1 MTDIHV
7 EPVGSE
13 LNDVKQK
20 NSAKS
25 PPNMQESLLI
35 SLQSALRLFD
45 VRLSLNALRAD
56 MPAFS
61 SHEDI
66 AEQSQWA
73 VSAMQ
78 IRGISAAWQQID
90 LVDIKSFV
98 LPAVM
103 RLETGYCVL
112 TKCGEKKC
120 SIIDPA
126 LGGQPV
132 EVDFSHLAQHYKGEL
147 LLLRPKSY
155 LDHRADDIV
164 HVGEGHWF
172 WHTLW
177 SFKRYI
183 YEAAALSVVINLL
196 VLAMSIFTMTV
207 YNRVLPNQTYVTLW
221 TMAIGVSLALFFE
234 LTARLGRAWITDRAG
249 KKIDLVLGAQLFRH
263 VLKGKMSNR
272 AQSSGAF
279 GNVMQ
284 SFDSVREL
292 TTSAALTTV
301 ADLPFVVLF
310 LVVIHLVAGPLV
322 WCVILILLII
332 VTLVLLM
339 QIPLKRHAEESMK
352 IGSNRYG
359 LVIESLDNLETI
371 KVLRAENL
379 VASKHDIASVK
390 LSAISMKSRFLAT
403 MGTSIIQTVQQF
415 GTVILLVWGAY
426 LVGDGE
432 ISMGG
437 IIATMT
443 LMGRAIMPIATLAA
457 LGLRIQQAKTSL
469 AILNKVMQTSTER
482 EKEKVYVQLPQ
493 GSHTEIEC
501 EGLTFRYKDDLPAVI
516 DNMDV
521 SFRQGERVA
530 ILGKMGSGKSSL
542 LRLLVGLYTPSS
554 GSISV
559 SGVDIREIEPA
570 ELRTRITLVNQEP
583 RFMFG
588 TLRDNLVMGAPYAS
602 DEDLLTVAKM
612 TGVSEIVS
620 SHPMGFGMPVSERG
634 ENFSGGQKQ
643 SIALARAMLSQPDV
657 LLLDEPTSG
666 MDMGS
671 ERQILERLV
680 PAMEDR
686 TVIIVTHRPAV
697 LKYVDRVIVM
707 DDGIK
712 VADGPR
718 DEIVTLLNSG
728 QIPAGSVLRSAAK
741 PSGIEITTAQAK
753 KSDEVMA

>member
-1 MTDIHV
+1 MTDITTG
-7 EPVGSE
+7 PAGSE
-13 LNDVKQK
+13 MNADSKQ
-20 NSAKS
+20 NAGAS
-25 PPNMQESLLI
+25 NTQESLLLA
-35 SLQSALRLFD
+35 LQSALRLFD
-45 VRLSLNALRAD
+45 VRLTLNNLRAD

-61 SHEDI
+61 SRDELADQNQWVLN
-66 AEQSQWA
+66 ALQS
-73 VSAMQ
+73 
-78 IRGISAAWQQID
+78 RGISAAWQKID
-90 LVDIKSFV
+90 LADVKNFV

-103 RLETGYCVL
+103 RLDTGYCVL
-112 TKCGEKKC
+112 TKFSEKSC
-120 SIIDPA
+120 AIIDPS
-126 LGGQPV
+126 LGSQPV
-132 EVDFSHLAQHYKGEL
+132 EVDFSRLAQHYCGEL

-164 HVGEGHWF
+164 SVGEGHWF

-177 SFKRYI
+177 GFKRYI

-207 YNRVLPNQTYVTLW
+207 YNRVLPNQTYITLW
-221 TMAIGVSLALFFE
+221 TMAIGVTLALLFE
-234 LTARLGRAWITDRAG
+234 LAARLGRAWITDRAG

-263 VLKGKMSNR
+263 VLNGKMSNR
-272 AQSSGAF
+272 TQSSGAF

-301 ADLPFVVLF
+301 ADLPFVLLF

-332 VTLVLLM
+332 VAMVLLM
-339 QIPLKRHAEESMK
+339 QIPLKRHAEDSMK

-379 VASKHDIASVK
+379 VASKHDVASVK
-390 LSAISMKSRFLAT
+390 LSSVNMKSRFLAT
-403 MGTSIIQTVQQF
+403 MGSSIIQTTQQF

-426 LVGDGE
+426 LVGDGD

-469 AILNKVMQTSTER
+469 AILNKVMQAPTER
-482 EKEKVYVQLPQ
+482 EKDKVYVQLPQ
-493 GSHTEIEC
+493 GSQTEIDC
-501 EGLTFRYKDDLPAVI
+501 KGISFHYKDDLPAVVEQL
-516 DNMDV
+516 DV
-521 SFRQGERVA
+521 RFRQGERVA

-542 LRLLVGLYTPSS
+542 LRLLVGLYPLST
-554 GSISV
+554 GTITV
-559 SGVDIREIEPA
+559 AGVDLRQIEPV
-570 ELRTRITLVNQEP
+570 ELRTRIALVNQDP
-583 RFMFG
+583 RFMYG

-602 DEDLLTVAKM
+602 DEELMAAVKM
-612 TGVSEIVS
+612 TGVSDIIAA
-620 SHPMGFGMPVSERG
+620 HPMGFGMPVSERG

-643 SIALARAMLSQPDV
+643 AIALARAILSNPDV

-671 ERQILERLV
+671 ERMILQALI
-680 PAMEDR
+680 PAMEGR

-707 DDGIK
+707 DNGIK

-718 DEIVTLLNSG
+718 DEIIDLLNSG
-728 QIPAGSVLRSAAK
+728 KIPAASVLRSAAK
-741 PSGIEITTAQAK
+741 PAGVEISTDNARQ
-753 KSDEVMA
+753 SDEVTA

>member
-1 MTDIHV
+1 MTDIQF
-7 EPVGSE
+7 EPAGSE
-13 LNDVKQK
+13 LNAENRVL
-20 NSAKS
+20 SRS
-25 PPNMQESLLI
+25 PSDTQETLLVA
-35 SLQSALRLFD
+35 LQSALRLFD
-45 VRLSLNALRAD
+45 VRLTLNALRVG
-56 MPAFS
+56 MPAFPPDA
-61 SHEDI
+61 DI
-66 AEQSQWA
+66 SAQNDWALRTLQS
-73 VSAMQ
+73 
-78 IRGISAAWQQID
+78 RGMSAAWQKID
-90 LVDIKSFV
+90 LTDVKSFV
-98 LPAVM
+98 LPAIM

-112 TKCGEKKC
+112 TQCSEKKC
-120 SIIDPA
+120 AIIDPA
-126 LGGQPV
+126 LGSQPV
-132 EVDFSHLAQHYKGEL
+132 EVDFARLAQHYSGEL

-164 HVGEGHWF
+164 HVGKGHWF
-172 WHTLW
+172 WNTLW
-177 SFKRYI
+177 GFKRYI
-183 YEAAALSVVINLL
+183 FEAAALSVVINLL
-196 VLAMSIFTMTV
+196 VLAMSVFTMTV

-221 TMAIGVSLALFFE
+221 TMAIGVSLALLFE
-234 LTARLGRAWITDRAG
+234 LAARLGRAWITDRAG

-263 VLKGKMSNR
+263 VLNGKMSGR

-301 ADLPFVVLF
+301 ADLPFVLLF

-322 WCVILILLII
+322 WCVILILVVI
-332 VTLVLLM
+332 VAMVLLM

-379 VASKHDIASVK
+379 VASKHDVASVK
-390 LSAISMKSRFLAT
+390 LSTVNMKSRFLAT
-403 MGTSIIQTVQQF
+403 MGSSVIQTTQQF

-426 LVGDGE
+426 LVGDGD

-469 AILNKVMQTSTER
+469 AILNKVMQAPAER
-482 EKEKVYVQLPQ
+482 DNEKVYVQLPQ
-493 GSHTEIEC
+493 GSQTGIVC
-501 EGLTFRYKDDLPAVI
+501 QGVSLRYKDDLPAIVEQL
-516 DNMDV
+516 DV
-521 SFRQGERVA
+521 RFCQGERVA

-542 LRLLVGLYTPSS
+542 LRMLVGLYPPTT
-554 GSISV
+554 GTITIA
-559 SGVDIREIEPA
+559 GVDIGQVEPV
-570 ELRTRITLVNQEP
+570 ELRTRIALVNQEP
-583 RFMFG
+583 RFMYG
-588 TLRDNLVMGAPYAS
+588 SLRDNLVMGAPYAS
-602 DEDLLTVAKM
+602 DEELMAAAKM
-612 TGVSEIVS
+612 TGVSDIVAA
-620 SHPMGFGMPVSERG
+620 HPMGFGMPVSERG

-643 SIALARAMLSQPDV
+643 AIALARAILSNPDV

-671 ERQILERLV
+671 ERTILQALI
-680 PAMEDR
+680 PAMEGR

-707 DDGIK
+707 DEGIK

-718 DEIVTLLNSG
+718 EEIIGLLNSG
-728 QIPAGSVLRSAAK
+728 KIPAASVLRNAAK
-741 PSGIEITTAQAK
+741 HAGVEISTERQPQSG
-753 KSDEVMA
+753 EVTV

>member
-1 MTDIHV
+1 MTDIHLD
-7 EPVGSE
+7 E
-13 LNDVKQK
+13 LNAEDRTPLR
-20 NSAKS
+20 
-25 PPNMQESLLI
+25 PPPATQETLLAA
-35 SLQSALRLFD
+35 LQNALRLFD
-45 VRLSLNALRAD
+45 VRLTLNELRAD
-56 MPAFS
+56 MPAFPDN
-61 SHEDI
+61 EDS
-66 AEQSQWA
+66 AAQNQWA
-73 VSAMQ
+73 LRALQS
-78 IRGISAAWQQID
+78 RGISAAWQQID
-90 LVDIKSFV
+90 LVDVKSFV
-98 LPAVM
+98 LPAIM

-112 TKCGEKKC
+112 TQCSEKRC
-120 SIIDPA
+120 AIIDPA
-126 LGGQPV
+126 LGSQPV
-132 EVDFSHLAQHYKGEL
+132 EVEFARLAQHYRGEL

-164 HVGEGHWF
+164 RVGEGHWF

-196 VLAMSIFTMTV
+196 VLAMSVFTMTV

-221 TMAIGVSLALFFE
+221 TMAIGVSLALLFE
-234 LTARLGRAWITDRAG
+234 LAARLGRAWITDRAG

-263 VLKGKMSNR
+263 VLKGKMTNR

-301 ADLPFVVLF
+301 ADLPFVLLF

-332 VTLVLLM
+332 VALVLLM

-379 VASKHDIASVK
+379 VASKHDVASVK
-390 LSAISMKSRFLAT
+390 LASVNMKSRFLAT
-403 MGTSIIQTVQQF
+403 MDSSIIQTTQQF

-426 LVGDGE
+426 LVGDGD

-469 AILNKVMQTSTER
+469 AILNKVMQTPTER

-493 GSHTEIEC
+493 GSQTEIVC
-501 EGLTFRYKDDLPAVI
+501 EGLTLRYKKDLPAVV
-516 DNMDV
+516 DQLDV
-521 SFRQGERVA
+521 RFRQGERVA

-542 LRLLVGLYTPSS
+542 LRLLVGLYPPTT
-554 GSISV
+554 GTITIA
-559 SGVDIREIEPA
+559 GVDIGQVEPV
-570 ELRTRITLVNQEP
+570 ELRTRIALVNQDP

-588 TLRDNLVMGAPYAS
+588 SLRDNLVMGAPYAS
-602 DEDLLTVAKM
+602 DEELMAAAKM
-612 TGVSEIVS
+612 TGVSDIVAA
-620 SHPMGFGMPVSERG
+620 HPMGFGMPVSERG

-643 SIALARAMLSQPDV
+643 AIALARAILSRPDV

-671 ERQILERLV
+671 ERTILQALI
-680 PAMEDR
+680 PAMEGR

-707 DDGIK
+707 DEGVK

-718 DEIVTLLNSG
+718 EEIISLLNSG
-728 QIPAGSVLRSAAK
+728 KIPAASVLRAAAK
-741 PSGIEITTAQAK
+741 PAGVEIDVQNPRH
-753 KSDEVMA
+753 SDEVKA

>member
-1 MTDIHV
+1 VTDITTG
-7 EPVGSE
+7 PAGSE
-13 LNDVKQK
+13 MNADSEQ
-20 NSAKS
+20 NTGA
-25 PPNMQESLLI
+25 NTQESLLLA
-35 SLQSALRLFD
+35 LQSALRLFD
-45 VRLSLNALRAD
+45 VRLTLNNLRAD

-61 SHEDI
+61 SRDELADQNQWVLN
-66 AEQSQWA
+66 ALQS
-73 VSAMQ
+73 
-78 IRGISAAWQQID
+78 RGISAAWQKID
-90 LVDIKSFV
+90 LADVKNFV

-103 RLETGYCVL
+103 RLDTGYCVL
-112 TKCGEKKC
+112 TKFSEKSC
-120 SIIDPA
+120 AIIDPS
-126 LGGQPV
+126 LGSQPV
-132 EVDFSHLAQHYKGEL
+132 EVDFSRLAQHYCGEL

-164 HVGEGHWF
+164 SVGEGHWF

-177 SFKRYI
+177 GFKRYI

-207 YNRVLPNQTYVTLW
+207 YNRVLPNQTYITLW
-221 TMAIGVSLALFFE
+221 TMAIGVTLALLFE
-234 LTARLGRAWITDRAG
+234 LAARLGRAWITDRAG

-263 VLKGKMSNR
+263 VLNGKMSNR
-272 AQSSGAF
+272 TQSSGAF

-301 ADLPFVVLF
+301 ADLPFVLLF

-332 VTLVLLM
+332 VAMVLLM
-339 QIPLKRHAEESMK
+339 QIPLKRHAEASMK

-379 VASKHDIASVK
+379 VASKHDVASVK
-390 LSAISMKSRFLAT
+390 LSYVNMKSRFLAT
-403 MGTSIIQTVQQF
+403 MGSSIIQTTQQF

-426 LVGDGE
+426 LVGDGD

-437 IIATMT
+437 IIAAMT

-469 AILNKVMQTSTER
+469 AILNKVMQAPTER
-482 EKEKVYVQLPQ
+482 EKDKVYVQLPQ
-493 GSHTEIEC
+493 GSQTEIDC
-501 EGLTFRYKDDLPAVI
+501 KGISFHYKDDLPAVVEQL
-516 DNMDV
+516 DV
-521 SFRQGERVA
+521 RFRQGERVA

-542 LRLLVGLYTPSS
+542 LRLLVGLYPLST
-554 GSISV
+554 GTITV
-559 SGVDIREIEPA
+559 AGVDLRQIEPV
-570 ELRTRITLVNQEP
+570 ELRTRIALVNQDP
-583 RFMFG
+583 RFMYG

-602 DEDLLTVAKM
+602 DEELMAAVKM
-612 TGVSEIVS
+612 TGVSDIIAA
-620 SHPMGFGMPVSERG
+620 HPMGFGMPVSERG

-643 SIALARAMLSQPDV
+643 AIALARAILSNPDV

-671 ERQILERLV
+671 ERMILQALI
-680 PAMEDR
+680 PAMEGR

-707 DDGIK
+707 DNGIK

-718 DEIVTLLNSG
+718 DEIIDLLNSG
-728 QIPAGSVLRSAAK
+728 KIPAASVLRSAAK
-741 PSGIEITTAQAK
+741 PAGVEISTDNARQ
-753 KSDEVMA
+753 SDEVTA

>member
-1 MTDIHV
+1 MTEMHIN
-7 EPVGSE
+7 PSAAE
-13 LNDVKQK
+13 LNRPLQE
-20 NSAKS
+20 SAQR
-25 PPNMQESLLI
+25 PTEMQESLLLA
-35 SLQSALRLFD
+35 LQNTLRLFE
-45 VRLSLNALRAD
+45 VRLTLNALRAD
-56 MPAFS
+56 MPAFPPCD
-61 SHEDI
+61 DI
-66 AEQSQWA
+66 AGQKKW
-73 VSAMQ
+73 VLRAMQ
-78 IRGISAAWQQID
+78 SRGISAAWQTMDLID
-90 LVDIKSFV
+90 IRSFI
-98 LPAVM
+98 LPAII
-103 RLETGYCVL
+103 RLETGYYVL
-112 TKCGEKKC
+112 TQC
-120 SIIDPA
+120 SETACAIINPM

-132 EVDFSHLAQHYKGEL
+132 SIEFSRLAQEYQGEL

-164 HVGEGHWF
+164 RIGEGHWF

-183 YEAAALSVVINLL
+183 YEAVSLSVVINLL
-196 VLAMSIFTMTV
+196 ALAMSIFTMTV

-221 TMAIGVSLALFFE
+221 TMAIGVTLALVFE
-234 LTARLGRAWITDRAG
+234 LAARLGRAWITDRAG

-292 TTSAALTTV
+292 TTSAALTTI
-301 ADLPFVVLF
+301 ADLPFVLLF
-310 LVVIHLVAGPLV
+310 LVVIHIVAGPLM
-322 WCVILILLII
+322 WCVVLILLII
-332 VTLVLLM
+332 VTVVLFM
-339 QIPLKRHAEESMK
+339 QIPLKRHAQESMK

-359 LVIESLDNLETI
+359 LIIESLDNLETI

-379 VASKHDIASVK
+379 VASKHDVASVK

-403 MGTSIIQTVQQF
+403 MGSSIIQTTQQF

-426 LVGDGE
+426 LVGDGD

-457 LGLRIQQAKTSL
+457 MGLRIQQAKTSL
-469 AILNKVMQTSTER
+469 AILNKVMQAPTER

-493 GSHTEIEC
+493 GSHTDIMC
-501 EGLTFRYKDDLPAVI
+501 EAMTFRYREDLPAVI
-516 DNMDV
+516 ENVDV
-521 SFRQGERVA
+521 RIRQGERVA

-542 LRLLVGLYTPSS
+542 LRLLIGLYQPTS
-554 GSISV
+554 GSITIAD
-559 SGVDIREIEPA
+559 VDIGQIEPT
-570 ELRTRITLVNQEP
+570 ELRTRIALVNQEP

-602 DEDLLTVAKM
+602 DEELLAVAKM
-612 TGVSEIVS
+612 TGVSDIVAR
-620 SHPMGFGMPVSERG
+620 HPMGFGMPVSERG

-643 SIALARAMLSQPDV
+643 AIALARAVLSHPDV

-671 ERQILERLV
+671 ERQILEMLV
-680 PAMEDR
+680 PAMQDR

-707 DDGIK
+707 DEGLK

-718 DEIVTLLNSG
+718 DEVIDLLNSG
-728 QIPAGSVLRSAAK
+728 KIPAASVLRAAAK
-741 PSGIEITTAQAK
+741 PTGVEIKAAVPCL
-753 KSDEVMA
+753 SDEVKA

>member
-1 MTDIHV
+1 MTDIHI
-7 EPVGSE
+7 EPAGPE
-13 LNDVKQK
+13 LNAE
-20 NSAKS
+20 SRTIYKS
-25 PPNMQESLLI
+25 PPEIQETLLLA
-35 SLQSALRLFD
+35 LQSALRLFD
-45 VRLSLNALRAD
+45 VRLTLNALRAD
-56 MPAFS
+56 MPAFPPQ
-61 SHEDI
+61 EDVD
-66 AEQSQWA
+66 AQNQWA
-73 VSAMQ
+73 LRALQS
-78 IRGISAAWQQID
+78 RGISAAWQQID
-90 LVDIKSFV
+90 LADVKSFV

-112 TKCGEKKC
+112 TQCSEKKC
-120 SIIDPA
+120 AIIDPA

-132 EVDFSHLAQHYKGEL
+132 EVDFARLAQHYSGEL

-221 TMAIGVSLALFFE
+221 TMAVGVTLALLFE
-234 LTARLGRAWITDRAG
+234 LAARLGRAWITDRAG

-301 ADLPFVVLF
+301 ADLPFVLLF

-322 WCVILILLII
+322 WCVILILLLI
-332 VTLVLLM
+332 VSMVLLM

-379 VASKHDIASVK
+379 VASKHDVASVK
-390 LSAISMKSRFLAT
+390 LSSVNMKSRFLAT
-403 MGTSIIQTVQQF
+403 MGSSIIQTTQQF

-426 LVGDGE
+426 LVGDGD

-469 AILNKVMQTSTER
+469 AILNKVMQSPTER

-493 GSHTEIEC
+493 GCQTEIVC
-501 EGLTFRYKDDLPAVI
+501 EGLTLRYKDDLPAVVGQL
-516 DNMDV
+516 DV
-521 SFRQGERVA
+521 RFRQGERVA

-542 LRLLVGLYTPSS
+542 LRLLVGLYPPTA
-554 GSISV
+554 GTITIA
-559 SGVDIREIEPA
+559 GVDIGQVEPV
-570 ELRTRITLVNQEP
+570 ELRTRIALVNQEP

-602 DEDLLTVAKM
+602 DEELMAVAKM
-612 TGVSEIVS
+612 TGVSDIVA

-643 SIALARAMLSQPDV
+643 AIALARAVLSHPDV

-671 ERQILERLV
+671 ERMILQALI
-680 PAMEDR
+680 PAMEGR

-707 DDGIK
+707 DEGIK

-718 DEIVTLLNSG
+718 DEIINLLNSG
-728 QIPAGSVLRSAAK
+728 KIPAASVLRAAAK
-741 PSGIEITTAQAK
+741 PTGVEIRTETPSPSEEVTA
-753 KSDEVMA
+753 

>member
-1 MTDIHV
+1 MTDITTG
-7 EPVGSE
+7 PAGSE
-13 LNDVKQK
+13 MNADSKQ
-20 NSAKS
+20 NTGAY
-25 PPNMQESLLI
+25 NTQESLLLA
-35 SLQSALRLFD
+35 LQSALRLFD
-45 VRLSLNALRAD
+45 VRLTLNNLRAD

-61 SHEDI
+61 SRDELADQNQWVLN
-66 AEQSQWA
+66 ALQS
-73 VSAMQ
+73 
-78 IRGISAAWQQID
+78 RGISAAWQKID
-90 LVDIKSFV
+90 LADVKNFV

-103 RLETGYCVL
+103 RLDTGYCVL
-112 TKCGEKKC
+112 TKFSEKSC
-120 SIIDPA
+120 AIIDPS
-126 LGGQPV
+126 LGSQPV
-132 EVDFSHLAQHYKGEL
+132 EVDFSRLAQHYCGEL

-164 HVGEGHWF
+164 SVGEGHWF

-177 SFKRYI
+177 GFKRYI

-207 YNRVLPNQTYVTLW
+207 YNRVLPNQTYITLW
-221 TMAIGVSLALFFE
+221 TMAIGVTLALLFE
-234 LTARLGRAWITDRAG
+234 LAARLGRAWITDRAG

-263 VLKGKMSNR
+263 VLNGKMSNR
-272 AQSSGAF
+272 TQSSGAF

-301 ADLPFVVLF
+301 ADLPFVLLF

-332 VTLVLLM
+332 VAMVLLM
-339 QIPLKRHAEESMK
+339 QIPLKRHAEDSMK

-379 VASKHDIASVK
+379 VASKHDVASVK
-390 LSAISMKSRFLAT
+390 LSSVNMKSRFLAT
-403 MGTSIIQTVQQF
+403 MGSSIIQTTQQF

-426 LVGDGE
+426 LVGDGD

-469 AILNKVMQTSTER
+469 AILNKVMQAPTER
-482 EKEKVYVQLPQ
+482 EKDKVYVQLPQ
-493 GSHTEIEC
+493 GSQTEIDC
-501 EGLTFRYKDDLPAVI
+501 KGISFHYKDDLPAVVEQL
-516 DNMDV
+516 DV
-521 SFRQGERVA
+521 RFRQGERVA

-542 LRLLVGLYTPSS
+542 LRLLVGLYPLST
-554 GSISV
+554 GTITV
-559 SGVDIREIEPA
+559 AGVDLRQIEPV
-570 ELRTRITLVNQEP
+570 ELRTRIALVNQDP
-583 RFMFG
+583 RFMYG

-602 DEDLLTVAKM
+602 DEELMAAVKM
-612 TGVSEIVS
+612 TGVSDIIAA
-620 SHPMGFGMPVSERG
+620 HPMGFGMPVSERG

-643 SIALARAMLSQPDV
+643 AIALARAILSNPDV

-671 ERQILERLV
+671 ERMILQALI
-680 PAMEDR
+680 PAMEGR

-707 DDGIK
+707 DNGIK

-718 DEIVTLLNSG
+718 DEIIDLLNSG
-728 QIPAGSVLRSAAK
+728 KIPAASVLRSAAK
-741 PSGIEITTAQAK
+741 PAGVEISTDNARQ
-753 KSDEVMA
+753 SDEVTA

>member
-1 MTDIHV
+1 MTDIQF
-7 EPVGSE
+7 EPAGSE
-13 LNDVKQK
+13 LNAENRVL
-20 NSAKS
+20 SRS
-25 PPNMQESLLI
+25 PSDTQETLLVA
-35 SLQSALRLFD
+35 LQSALRLFD
-45 VRLSLNALRAD
+45 VRLTLNALRVG
-56 MPAFS
+56 MPAFPPDA
-61 SHEDI
+61 DI
-66 AEQSQWA
+66 SAQNDWALRTLQS
-73 VSAMQ
+73 
-78 IRGISAAWQQID
+78 RGMSAAWQKID
-90 LVDIKSFV
+90 LTDVKSFV
-98 LPAVM
+98 LPAIM

-112 TKCGEKKC
+112 TQCSEKKC
-120 SIIDPA
+120 AIIDPA
-126 LGGQPV
+126 LGSQPV
-132 EVDFSHLAQHYKGEL
+132 EVDFARLAQHYSGEL

-164 HVGEGHWF
+164 HVGKGHWF
-172 WHTLW
+172 WNTLW
-177 SFKRYI
+177 GFKRYI
-183 YEAAALSVVINLL
+183 FEAAALSVVINLL
-196 VLAMSIFTMTV
+196 VLAMSVFTMTV

-221 TMAIGVSLALFFE
+221 TMAIGVSLALLFE
-234 LTARLGRAWITDRAG
+234 LAARLGRAWITDRAG

-263 VLKGKMSNR
+263 VLNGKMSGR

-301 ADLPFVVLF
+301 ADLPFVLLF

-322 WCVILILLII
+322 WCVILILVVI
-332 VTLVLLM
+332 VAMVLLM

-379 VASKHDIASVK
+379 VASKHDVASVK
-390 LSAISMKSRFLAT
+390 LSAVNMKSRFLAT
-403 MGTSIIQTVQQF
+403 MGSSVIQTTQQF

-426 LVGDGE
+426 LVGDGD

-469 AILNKVMQTSTER
+469 AILNKVMQAPAER
-482 EKEKVYVQLPQ
+482 DNEKVYVQLPQ
-493 GSHTEIEC
+493 CSQTGIVCQGVS
-501 EGLTFRYKDDLPAVI
+501 LRYKDDLPAIVEQL
-516 DNMDV
+516 DV
-521 SFRQGERVA
+521 RFCQGERVA

-542 LRLLVGLYTPSS
+542 LRMLVGLYPPTT
-554 GSISV
+554 GTITIA
-559 SGVDIREIEPA
+559 GVDIGQVEPV
-570 ELRTRITLVNQEP
+570 ELRTRIALVNQEP
-583 RFMFG
+583 RFMYG
-588 TLRDNLVMGAPYAS
+588 SLRDNLVMGAPYAS
-602 DEDLLTVAKM
+602 DEELMAAAKM
-612 TGVSEIVS
+612 TGVSDIVAA
-620 SHPMGFGMPVSERG
+620 HPMGFGMPVSERG

-643 SIALARAMLSQPDV
+643 AIALARAILSNPDV

-671 ERQILERLV
+671 ERTILQALI
-680 PAMEDR
+680 PAMEGR

-707 DDGIK
+707 DEGIK

-718 DEIVTLLNSG
+718 EEIIGLLNSG
-728 QIPAGSVLRSAAK
+728 KIPAASVLRNAAK
-741 PSGIEITTAQAK
+741 HAGVEISTERQPQSG
-753 KSDEVMA
+753 EVTV

>member
-1 MTDIHV
+1 MTDIHLD
-7 EPVGSE
+7 E
-13 LNDVKQK
+13 LNAEDRTLLR
-20 NSAKS
+20 
-25 PPNMQESLLI
+25 PPPATQETLLAA
-35 SLQSALRLFD
+35 LQNALRLFD
-45 VRLSLNALRAD
+45 VRLTLNELRAD
-56 MPAFS
+56 MPAFPDN
-61 SHEDI
+61 EDS
-66 AEQSQWA
+66 AAQNQWA
-73 VSAMQ
+73 LRALQS
-78 IRGISAAWQQID
+78 RGISAAWQQID
-90 LVDIKSFV
+90 LVDVKSFV
-98 LPAVM
+98 LPAIM

-112 TKCGEKKC
+112 TQCSEKRC
-120 SIIDPA
+120 AIIDPA
-126 LGGQPV
+126 LGSQPV
-132 EVDFSHLAQHYKGEL
+132 EVEFARLAQHYRGEL

-164 HVGEGHWF
+164 RVGEGHWF

-196 VLAMSIFTMTV
+196 VLAMSVFTMTV

-221 TMAIGVSLALFFE
+221 TMAIGVSLALLFE
-234 LTARLGRAWITDRAG
+234 LAARLGRAWITDRAG

-263 VLKGKMSNR
+263 VLKGKMTNR

-301 ADLPFVVLF
+301 ADLPFVLLF

-332 VTLVLLM
+332 VALVLLM

-379 VASKHDIASVK
+379 VASKHDVASVK
-390 LSAISMKSRFLAT
+390 LASVNMKSRFLAT
-403 MGTSIIQTVQQF
+403 MGSSIIQTTQQF

-426 LVGDGE
+426 LVGDGD

-469 AILNKVMQTSTER
+469 AILNKVMQTPTER

-493 GSHTEIEC
+493 GSQTEIVC
-501 EGLTFRYKDDLPAVI
+501 EGLTLRYKKDLPAVV
-516 DNMDV
+516 DQLDV
-521 SFRQGERVA
+521 RFRQGERVA

-542 LRLLVGLYTPSS
+542 LRLLVGLYPPTA
-554 GSISV
+554 GTITIA
-559 SGVDIREIEPA
+559 GVDIGQVEPV
-570 ELRTRITLVNQEP
+570 ELRTRIALVNQDP

-588 TLRDNLVMGAPYAS
+588 SLRDNLVMGAPYAS
-602 DEDLLTVAKM
+602 DEELMAAAKM
-612 TGVSEIVS
+612 TGVSDIVAA
-620 SHPMGFGMPVSERG
+620 HPMGFGMPVSERG

-643 SIALARAMLSQPDV
+643 AIALARAILSRPDV

-671 ERQILERLV
+671 ERTILQALI
-680 PAMEDR
+680 PAMEGR

-707 DDGIK
+707 DEGVK

-718 DEIVTLLNSG
+718 EEIISLLNSG
-728 QIPAGSVLRSAAK
+728 KIPAASVLRAAAK
-741 PSGIEITTAQAK
+741 PAGVEIDVQNPRH
-753 KSDEVMA
+753 SDEVKA

>member
-1 MTDIHV
+1 VTDITTG
-7 EPVGSE
+7 PAGSE
-13 LNDVKQK
+13 MNADSKQ
-20 NSAKS
+20 NTGAS
-25 PPNMQESLLI
+25 NTQESLLLA
-35 SLQSALRLFD
+35 LQSALRLFD
-45 VRLSLNALRAD
+45 VRLTLNNLRAD

-61 SHEDI
+61 SRDELADQNQWVLN
-66 AEQSQWA
+66 ALQS
-73 VSAMQ
+73 
-78 IRGISAAWQQID
+78 RGISAAWQKID
-90 LVDIKSFV
+90 LADVKNFV

-103 RLETGYCVL
+103 RLDTGYCVL
-112 TKCGEKKC
+112 TKFSEKSC
-120 SIIDPA
+120 AIIDPS
-126 LGGQPV
+126 LGSQPV
-132 EVDFSHLAQHYKGEL
+132 EVDFSRLAQHYCGEL

-164 HVGEGHWF
+164 SVGEGHWF

-177 SFKRYI
+177 GFKRYI

-207 YNRVLPNQTYVTLW
+207 YNRVLPNQTYITLW
-221 TMAIGVSLALFFE
+221 TMAIGVTLALLFE
-234 LTARLGRAWITDRAG
+234 LAARLGRAWITDRAG

-263 VLKGKMSNR
+263 VLNGKMSNR
-272 AQSSGAF
+272 TQSSGAF

-301 ADLPFVVLF
+301 ADLPFVLLF

-332 VTLVLLM
+332 VAMVLLM
-339 QIPLKRHAEESMK
+339 QIPLKRHAEDSMK

-379 VASKHDIASVK
+379 VASKHDVASVK
-390 LSAISMKSRFLAT
+390 LSSVNMKSRFLAT
-403 MGTSIIQTVQQF
+403 MGSSIIQTTQQF

-426 LVGDGE
+426 LVGDGD

-469 AILNKVMQTSTER
+469 AILNKVMQAPTER
-482 EKEKVYVQLPQ
+482 EKDKVYVQLPQ
-493 GSHTEIEC
+493 GSQTEIDC
-501 EGLTFRYKDDLPAVI
+501 KGISFHYKDDLPAVVEQL
-516 DNMDV
+516 DV
-521 SFRQGERVA
+521 RFRQGERVA

-542 LRLLVGLYTPSS
+542 LRLLVGLYPLST
-554 GSISV
+554 GTITV
-559 SGVDIREIEPA
+559 AGVDLRQIEPV
-570 ELRTRITLVNQEP
+570 ELRTRIALVNQDP
-583 RFMFG
+583 RFMYG

-602 DEDLLTVAKM
+602 DEELMAAVKM
-612 TGVSEIVS
+612 TGVSDIIAA
-620 SHPMGFGMPVSERG
+620 HPMGFGMPVSERG

-643 SIALARAMLSQPDV
+643 AIALARAILSNPDV

-671 ERQILERLV
+671 ERMILQALI
-680 PAMEDR
+680 PAMEGR

-707 DDGIK
+707 DNGIK

-718 DEIVTLLNSG
+718 DEIIDLLNSG
-728 QIPAGSVLRSAAK
+728 KIPAASVLRSAAK
-741 PSGIEITTAQAK
+741 PAGVEISTDNARQ
-753 KSDEVMA
+753 SDEVTA

>member
-1 MTDIHV
+1 MTDIQF
-7 EPVGSE
+7 EPAGSE
-13 LNDVKQK
+13 LNAENRVL
-20 NSAKS
+20 SRS
-25 PPNMQESLLI
+25 PSDTQETLLVA
-35 SLQSALRLFD
+35 LQSALRLFD
-45 VRLSLNALRAD
+45 VRLTLNALRVG
-56 MPAFS
+56 MPAFPPDA
-61 SHEDI
+61 DI
-66 AEQSQWA
+66 SAQNDWA
-73 VSAMQ
+73 LRTLLS
-78 IRGISAAWQQID
+78 RGMSAAWQKID
-90 LVDIKSFV
+90 LTDVKSFV
-98 LPAVM
+98 LPAIM

-112 TKCGEKKC
+112 TQCSEKKC
-120 SIIDPA
+120 AIIDPA
-126 LGGQPV
+126 LGSQPV
-132 EVDFSHLAQHYKGEL
+132 EVDFARLAQHYSGEL

-164 HVGEGHWF
+164 HVGKGHWF
-172 WHTLW
+172 WNTLRG
-177 SFKRYI
+177 FKRYI
-183 YEAAALSVVINLL
+183 FEAAALSVVINLL
-196 VLAMSIFTMTV
+196 VLAMSVFTMTV

-221 TMAIGVSLALFFE
+221 TMAIGVSLALLFE
-234 LTARLGRAWITDRAG
+234 LAARLGRAWITDRAG

-263 VLKGKMSNR
+263 VLNGKMSGR

-301 ADLPFVVLF
+301 ADLPFVLLF

-322 WCVILILLII
+322 WCVILILVVI
-332 VTLVLLM
+332 VAMVLLM

-379 VASKHDIASVK
+379 VASKHDVASVK
-390 LSAISMKSRFLAT
+390 LSTVNMKSRFLAT
-403 MGTSIIQTVQQF
+403 MGSSVIQTTQQF

-426 LVGDGE
+426 LVGDGD

-469 AILNKVMQTSTER
+469 AILNKVMQAPAER
-482 EKEKVYVQLPQ
+482 DNEKVYVQLPQ
-493 GSHTEIEC
+493 GSQTGIVC
-501 EGLTFRYKDDLPAVI
+501 QGVSLRYKDDLPAIVEQL
-516 DNMDV
+516 DV
-521 SFRQGERVA
+521 RFCQGERVA

-542 LRLLVGLYTPSS
+542 LRMLVGLYPPTT
-554 GSISV
+554 GTITIA
-559 SGVDIREIEPA
+559 GVDIGQVEPV
-570 ELRTRITLVNQEP
+570 ELRTRIALVNQEP
-583 RFMFG
+583 RFMYG
-588 TLRDNLVMGAPYAS
+588 SLRDNLVMGAPYAS
-602 DEDLLTVAKM
+602 DEELMAAAKM
-612 TGVSEIVS
+612 TGVSDIVAA
-620 SHPMGFGMPVSERG
+620 HPMGFGMPVSERG

-643 SIALARAMLSQPDV
+643 AIALARAILSNPDV

-671 ERQILERLV
+671 ERTILQALI
-680 PAMEDR
+680 PAMEGR

-707 DDGIK
+707 DEGIK

-718 DEIVTLLNSG
+718 EEIIGLLNSG
-728 QIPAGSVLRSAAK
+728 KIPAASVLRNAAK
-741 PSGIEITTAQAK
+741 HAGVEISTERQPQSG
-753 KSDEVMA
+753 EVTV

>member
-1 MTDIHV
+1 VTDIHLD
-7 EPVGSE
+7 E
-13 LNDVKQK
+13 LNAEDRTLLR
-20 NSAKS
+20 
-25 PPNMQESLLI
+25 PPPATQETLLAA
-35 SLQSALRLFD
+35 LQNALRLFD
-45 VRLSLNALRAD
+45 VRLTLNELRAD
-56 MPAFS
+56 MPAFPDN
-61 SHEDI
+61 EDS
-66 AEQSQWA
+66 AAQNQWA
-73 VSAMQ
+73 LRALQS
-78 IRGISAAWQQID
+78 RGISAAWQQID
-90 LVDIKSFV
+90 LVDVKSFV
-98 LPAVM
+98 LPAIM

-112 TKCGEKKC
+112 TQCSEKRC
-120 SIIDPA
+120 AIIDPA
-126 LGGQPV
+126 LGSQPV
-132 EVDFSHLAQHYKGEL
+132 EVEFARLAQHYRGEL

-164 HVGEGHWF
+164 RVGEGHWF

-196 VLAMSIFTMTV
+196 VLAMSVFTMTV

-221 TMAIGVSLALFFE
+221 TMAIGVSLALLFE
-234 LTARLGRAWITDRAG
+234 LAARLGRAWITDRAG

-263 VLKGKMSNR
+263 VLKGKMTNR
-272 AQSSGAF
+272 AQSGGAF

-301 ADLPFVVLF
+301 ADLPFVLLF

-332 VTLVLLM
+332 VALVLLM

-379 VASKHDIASVK
+379 VASKHDVASVK
-390 LSAISMKSRFLAT
+390 LASVNMKSRFLAT
-403 MGTSIIQTVQQF
+403 MGSSIIQTTQQF

-426 LVGDGE
+426 LVGDGD

-469 AILNKVMQTSTER
+469 AILNKVMQTPTER

-493 GSHTEIEC
+493 GSQTEIVC
-501 EGLTFRYKDDLPAVI
+501 EGLTLRYKKDLPAVV
-516 DNMDV
+516 DQLDV
-521 SFRQGERVA
+521 RFRQGERVA

-542 LRLLVGLYTPSS
+542 LRLLVGLYPPTT
-554 GSISV
+554 GTITIA
-559 SGVDIREIEPA
+559 GVDIGQVEPV
-570 ELRTRITLVNQEP
+570 ELRTRIALVNQDP

-588 TLRDNLVMGAPYAS
+588 SLRDNLVMGAPYAS
-602 DEDLLTVAKM
+602 DEELMAAAKM
-612 TGVSEIVS
+612 TGVSDIVAA
-620 SHPMGFGMPVSERG
+620 HPMGFGMPVSERG

-643 SIALARAMLSQPDV
+643 AIALARAILSRPDV

-671 ERQILERLV
+671 ERTILQALI
-680 PAMEDR
+680 PAMEGR

-707 DDGIK
+707 DEGVK

-718 DEIVTLLNSG
+718 EEIISLLNSG
-728 QIPAGSVLRSAAK
+728 KIPAASVLRAAAK
-741 PSGIEITTAQAK
+741 PAGVEIDVQNPRH
-753 KSDEVMA
+753 SDEVKA

>member
-1 MTDIHV
+1 MTDIHLD
-7 EPVGSE
+7 E
-13 LNDVKQK
+13 LNAEDRTLLR
-20 NSAKS
+20 
-25 PPNMQESLLI
+25 PPPATQETLLAA
-35 SLQSALRLFD
+35 LQNALRLFD
-45 VRLSLNALRAD
+45 VRLTLNELRAD
-56 MPAFS
+56 MPAFPDN
-61 SHEDI
+61 EDS
-66 AEQSQWA
+66 AAQNQWA
-73 VSAMQ
+73 LRALQS
-78 IRGISAAWQQID
+78 RGISAAWQQID
-90 LVDIKSFV
+90 LVDVKSFV
-98 LPAVM
+98 LPAIM

-112 TKCGEKKC
+112 TQCSEKRC
-120 SIIDPA
+120 AIIDPA
-126 LGGQPV
+126 LGSQPV
-132 EVDFSHLAQHYKGEL
+132 EVEFARLAQHYRGEL

-164 HVGEGHWF
+164 RVGEGHWF

-196 VLAMSIFTMTV
+196 VLAMSVFTMTV

-221 TMAIGVSLALFFE
+221 TMAIGVSLALLFE
-234 LTARLGRAWITDRAG
+234 LAARLGRAWITDRAG

-263 VLKGKMSNR
+263 VLKGKMTNR

-301 ADLPFVVLF
+301 ADLPFVLLF

-332 VTLVLLM
+332 VALVLLM

-379 VASKHDIASVK
+379 VASKHDVASVK
-390 LSAISMKSRFLAT
+390 LASVNMKSRFLAT
-403 MGTSIIQTVQQF
+403 MGSSIIQTTQQF

-426 LVGDGE
+426 LVGDGD

-469 AILNKVMQTSTER
+469 AILNKVMQTPTER

-493 GSHTEIEC
+493 GSQTEIVC
-501 EGLTFRYKDDLPAVI
+501 EGLTLRYKKDLPAVV
-516 DNMDV
+516 DQLDV
-521 SFRQGERVA
+521 RFRQGERVA

-542 LRLLVGLYTPSS
+542 LRLLVGLYPPTA
-554 GSISV
+554 GTITIA
-559 SGVDIREIEPA
+559 GVDIGQVEPV
-570 ELRTRITLVNQEP
+570 ELRTRIALVNQDP

-588 TLRDNLVMGAPYAS
+588 SLRDNLVMGAPYAS
-602 DEDLLTVAKM
+602 DEELMAAAKM
-612 TGVSEIVS
+612 TGVSDIVTA
-620 SHPMGFGMPVSERG
+620 HPMGFGMPVSERG

-643 SIALARAMLSQPDV
+643 AIALARAILSRPDV

-671 ERQILERLV
+671 ERTILQALI
-680 PAMEDR
+680 PAMEGR

-707 DDGIK
+707 DEGVK

-718 DEIVTLLNSG
+718 EEIISLLNSG
-728 QIPAGSVLRSAAK
+728 KIPAASVLRAAAK
-741 PSGIEITTAQAK
+741 PAGVEIDVQNPRH
-753 KSDEVMA
+753 SDEVKA

>member
-1 MTDIHV
+1 MTDINT
-7 EPVGSE
+7 EPAGSKM
-13 LNDVKQK
+13 NADSKQ
-20 NSAKS
+20 NAGAA
-25 PPNMQESLLI
+25 NAQESLLLA
-35 SLQSALRLFD
+35 LQSALRLFD
-45 VRLSLNALRAD
+45 VRLTLNNLRAEMPTFSSFDEPAEQNQWVLNAL
-56 MPAFS
+56 
-61 SHEDI
+61 
-66 AEQSQWA
+66 QS
-73 VSAMQ
+73 
-78 IRGISAAWQQID
+78 RGISAAWQEID
-90 LVDIKSFV
+90 LADVKNFV

-103 RLETGYCVL
+103 RLDTGYCVL
-112 TKCGEKKC
+112 TKFSEKSC
-120 SIIDPA
+120 AIIDPS
-126 LGGQPV
+126 LGTQPV
-132 EVDFSHLAQHYKGEL
+132 DVDFSRLAQHYCGEL

-164 HVGEGHWF
+164 SVGEGHWF

-177 SFKRYI
+177 GFKRYI

-207 YNRVLPNQTYVTLW
+207 YNRVLPNQTYITLW
-221 TMAIGVSLALFFE
+221 TMAIGVSLALLFE
-234 LTARLGRAWITDRAG
+234 LAARLGRAWITDRAG

-263 VLKGKMSNR
+263 VLNGKMSNR
-272 AQSSGAF
+272 TQSSGAF

-301 ADLPFVVLF
+301 ADLPFVLLF
-310 LVVIHLVAGPLV
+310 LLVIHLVAGPLV
-322 WCVILILLII
+322 WCVILILVII
-332 VTLVLLM
+332 VAMVLLM

-352 IGSNRYG
+352 VGSNRYG

-379 VASKHDIASVK
+379 VASKHDVASVK
-390 LSAISMKSRFLAT
+390 LSSVNMKSRFLAT
-403 MGTSIIQTVQQF
+403 MGSSIIQTTQQF

-426 LVGDGE
+426 LVGDGD

-469 AILNKVMQTSTER
+469 AILNKVMQAPTER

-493 GSHTEIEC
+493 GSQTEIDC
-501 EGLTFRYKDDLPAVI
+501 KGVSFHYKEDLPAVVEQL
-516 DNMDV
+516 DV
-521 SFRQGERVA
+521 HFRQGERVA
-530 ILGKMGSGKSSL
+530 ILGKMGSGKSSF
-542 LRLLVGLYTPSS
+542 LRLLVGLYPLST
-554 GSISV
+554 GTITV
-559 SGVDIREIEPA
+559 AGVDIGQIEPV
-570 ELRTRITLVNQEP
+570 ELRTRIALVNQEP
-583 RFMFG
+583 RFMYG

-602 DEDLLTVAKM
+602 DEQLLAAVKM
-612 TGVSEIVS
+612 TGVSDIIAA
-620 SHPMGFGMPVSERG
+620 HPMGFGMPVSERG

-643 SIALARAMLSQPDV
+643 AIALARAIISNPDV

-671 ERQILERLV
+671 ERMILQALI
-680 PAMEDR
+680 PAMEGR

-718 DEIVTLLNSG
+718 DDIISLLNSG
-728 QIPAGSVLRSAAK
+728 KVPAASVLRTAAK
-741 PSGIEITTAQAK
+741 PSGVELSTDNAHH
-753 KSDEVMA
+753 SNEVRV

>member
-1 MTDIHV
+1 MTDITTG
-7 EPVGSE
+7 PAGSE
-13 LNDVKQK
+13 MNADSEQ
-20 NSAKS
+20 NTGA
-25 PPNMQESLLI
+25 NTQESLLLA
-35 SLQSALRLFD
+35 LQSALRLFD
-45 VRLSLNALRAD
+45 VRLTLNNLRAD

-61 SHEDI
+61 SRDELADQNQWVLN
-66 AEQSQWA
+66 ALQS
-73 VSAMQ
+73 
-78 IRGISAAWQQID
+78 RGISAAWQKID
-90 LVDIKSFV
+90 LADVKNFV

-103 RLETGYCVL
+103 RLDTGYCVL
-112 TKCGEKKC
+112 TKFSEKSC
-120 SIIDPA
+120 AIIDPS
-126 LGGQPV
+126 LGSQPV
-132 EVDFSHLAQHYKGEL
+132 EVDFSRLAQHYCGEL

-164 HVGEGHWF
+164 SVGEGHWF

-177 SFKRYI
+177 GFKRYI

-207 YNRVLPNQTYVTLW
+207 YNRVLPNQTYITLW
-221 TMAIGVSLALFFE
+221 TMAIGVTLALLFE
-234 LTARLGRAWITDRAG
+234 LAARLGRAWITDRAG

-263 VLKGKMSNR
+263 VLNGKMSNR
-272 AQSSGAF
+272 TQSSGAF

-301 ADLPFVVLF
+301 ADLPFVLLF

-332 VTLVLLM
+332 VAMVLLM
-339 QIPLKRHAEESMK
+339 QIPLKRHAEASMK

-379 VASKHDIASVK
+379 VASKHDVASVK
-390 LSAISMKSRFLAT
+390 LSYVNMKSRFLAT
-403 MGTSIIQTVQQF
+403 MGSSIIQTTQQF

-426 LVGDGE
+426 LVGDGD

-469 AILNKVMQTSTER
+469 AILNKVMQAPTER
-482 EKEKVYVQLPQ
+482 EKDKVYVQLPQ
-493 GSHTEIEC
+493 GSQTEIDC
-501 EGLTFRYKDDLPAVI
+501 KGISFHYKDDLPAVVEQL
-516 DNMDV
+516 DV
-521 SFRQGERVA
+521 RFRQGERVA

-542 LRLLVGLYTPSS
+542 LRLLVGLYPLST
-554 GSISV
+554 GTITV
-559 SGVDIREIEPA
+559 AGVDLRQIEPV
-570 ELRTRITLVNQEP
+570 ELRTRIALVNQDP
-583 RFMFG
+583 RFMYG

-602 DEDLLTVAKM
+602 DEELMAAVKM
-612 TGVSEIVS
+612 TGVSDIIAA
-620 SHPMGFGMPVSERG
+620 HPMGFGMPVSERG

-643 SIALARAMLSQPDV
+643 AIALARAILSNPDV

-671 ERQILERLV
+671 ERMILQALI
-680 PAMEDR
+680 PAMEGR

-707 DDGIK
+707 DNGIK

-718 DEIVTLLNSG
+718 DEIIDLLNSG
-728 QIPAGSVLRSAAK
+728 KIPAASVLRSAAK
-741 PSGIEITTAQAK
+741 PAGVEISTDNARQ
-753 KSDEVMA
+753 SDEVTA

>member
-1 MTDIHV
+1 MTDIHP
-7 EPVGSE
+7 EPAGSE
-13 LNDVKQK
+13 LNVEKRTIPG
-20 NSAKS
+20 
-25 PPNMQESLLI
+25 PPPEAQETLLI
-35 SLQSALRLFD
+35 ALQSALRLFD
-45 VRLSLNALRAD
+45 VRLTLNALRAD
-56 MPAFS
+56 MPALPPD
-61 SHEDI
+61 DI
-66 AEQSQWA
+66 SAQNQWA
-73 VSAMQ
+73 LRALQS
-78 IRGISAAWQQID
+78 RGISAAWQQID
-90 LVDIKSFV
+90 LADVKSFV

-112 TKCGEKKC
+112 TQCSEKKC
-120 SIIDPA
+120 AIIDPA

-132 EVDFSHLAQHYKGEL
+132 EVDLARLAQHYSGEL

-155 LDHRADDIV
+155 LDHRADDII

-177 SFKRYI
+177 GFKRYI

-221 TMAIGVSLALFFE
+221 TMAIGVTLALLFE
-234 LTARLGRAWITDRAG
+234 LAARLGRAWITDRAG

-263 VLKGKMSNR
+263 VLNGKMSNR

-301 ADLPFVVLF
+301 ADLPFVLLF

-322 WCVILILLII
+322 WCVILILLVI
-332 VTLVLLM
+332 VAMVLLM
-339 QIPLKRHAEESMK
+339 QIPLKRQAEESMK

-379 VASKHDIASVK
+379 VASKHDLASVK
-390 LSAISMKSRFLAT
+390 LSSVNMKSRFLAA
-403 MGTSIIQTVQQF
+403 MGSSVIQTTQQF

-426 LVGDGE
+426 LVGDGD

-469 AILNKVMQTSTER
+469 AILNKVMQAPTER

-493 GSHTEIEC
+493 GSQTEIVC
-501 EGLTFRYKDDLPAVI
+501 EGLTLRYKDDLPAVVGQL
-516 DNMDV
+516 DV
-521 SFRQGERVA
+521 RFHQGERVA

-542 LRLLVGLYTPSS
+542 LRLLVGLYPPTA
-554 GSISV
+554 GTITIA
-559 SGVDIREIEPA
+559 GVDIGQVEPV
-570 ELRTRITLVNQEP
+570 ELRTRIALVNQEP

-588 TLRDNLVMGAPYAS
+588 TLRDNLVMGAPFAS
-602 DEDLLTVAKM
+602 DEELMEVAKM
-612 TGVSEIVS
+612 TGVSEIVAA
-620 SHPMGFGMPVSERG
+620 HPMGFGMPVSERG

-643 SIALARAMLSQPDV
+643 AIALARAVLSRPDV

-671 ERQILERLV
+671 ERMILQALI
-680 PAMEDR
+680 PAMEGR

-707 DDGIK
+707 DEGIK

-718 DEIVTLLNSG
+718 DEIISLLNSG
-728 QIPAGSVLRSAAK
+728 KIPAASVLRAAAK
-741 PSGIEITTAQAK
+741 PTGIEIPAATPPHSEEVTA
-753 KSDEVMA
+753 

>member
-1 MTDIHV
+1 VTDIHL
-7 EPVGSE
+7 EPAGSE
-13 LNDVKQK
+13 LNTHKAQ
-20 NSAKS
+20 AAAS
-25 PPNMQESLLI
+25 PPPGMQASLLTA
-35 SLQSALRLFD
+35 LQRALRLFD
-45 VRLSLNALRAD
+45 VRISLNTLGANMPAFPPHDAAGQNQWALRALH
-56 MPAFS
+56 S
-61 SHEDI
+61 
-66 AEQSQWA
+66 
-73 VSAMQ
+73 
-78 IRGISAAWQQID
+78 RGVSAAWQQID
-90 LVDIKSFV
+90 LADIKSFV

-112 TKCGEKKC
+112 TRC
-120 SIIDPA
+120 SEERCAIIDPA
-126 LGGQPV
+126 LGERPV
-132 EVDFSHLAQHYKGEL
+132 EVAFATLAQHYPGEL
-147 LLLRPKSY
+147 LLLRPTSC
-155 LDHRADDIV
+155 LDRRADDLV
-164 HVGEGHWF
+164 RVGEGHWF

-177 SFKRYI
+177 GFKRYI

-221 TMAIGVSLALFFE
+221 TMAIGVTLALLFE
-234 LTARLGRAWITDRAG
+234 LAARLGRAWITDRAG

-263 VLKGKMSNR
+263 VLQGKMANR

-279 GNVMQ
+279 GNIMQ

-301 ADLPFVVLF
+301 ADLPFVLLF
-310 LVVIHLVAGPLV
+310 LLVIHMVAGPLM

-332 VTLVLLM
+332 VTMVLLM
-339 QIPLKRHAEESMK
+339 QLPLKRQAEESMN

-379 VASKHDIASVK
+379 VAAKHDIASVK
-390 LSAISMKSRFLAT
+390 LASVNMKSRFLAT
-403 MGTSIIQTVQQF
+403 MGSSIIQTTQQF

-469 AILNKVMQTSTER
+469 TILNKVMAAPSER
-482 EKEKVYVQLPQ
+482 DKEKVYVQLPPGRQ
-493 GSHTEIEC
+493 MDIEC
-501 EGLTFRYKDDLPAVI
+501 QDVTFRYKEDLPAVVEKL
-516 DNMDV
+516 NV
-521 SFRQGERVA
+521 RFRQGERVA

-542 LRLLVGLYTPSS
+542 LRLLVGLYAPTS
-554 GSISV
+554 GTLSV
-559 SGVDIREIEPA
+559 AGVDISQVEPG
-570 ELRTRITLVNQEP
+570 ELRTRIALMNQEP

-602 DEDLLTVAKM
+602 DEEMLKVAKI
-612 TGVSEIVS
+612 TGVSDIVAA
-620 SHPMGFGMPVSERG
+620 HPMGFGMPVSERG

-643 SIALARAMLSQPDV
+643 AIALARAVLSQPDV

-666 MDMGS
+666 MDMAS
-671 ERQILERLV
+671 ERQILQALV
-680 PAMEDR
+680 PAMADR

-697 LKYVDRVIVM
+697 LKYVDRIIVM
-707 DDGIK
+707 DDGVK

-718 DEIVTLLNSG
+718 EEILALLNSG
-728 QIPAGSVLRSAAK
+728 KIPAASVLRAAARPAGVEISAER
-741 PSGIEITTAQAK
+741 PRP
-753 KSDEVMA
+753 SDEVAA

>member
-1 MTDIHV
+1 MTDIHF
-7 EPVGSE
+7 EPAGSVADDE
-13 LNDVKQK
+13 KRTIPR
-20 NSAKS
+20 
-25 PPNMQESLLI
+25 PPPETQESLLVA
-35 SLQSALRLFD
+35 LQSALRLFD
-45 VRLSLNALRAD
+45 VRLTLNALRAD
-56 MPAFS
+56 MPAFPP
-61 SHEDI
+61 HEDI
-66 AEQSQWA
+66 AAQNQWA
-73 VSAMQ
+73 LRALQS
-78 IRGISAAWQQID
+78 RGISAAWQQID
-90 LVDIKSFV
+90 LVDVKSFV
-98 LPAVM
+98 LPAIM

-112 TKCGEKKC
+112 TQCSEKRC
-120 SIIDPA
+120 AIIDPA
-126 LGGQPV
+126 LGSQPV
-132 EVDFSHLAQHYKGEL
+132 EVDFARLAQHYSGEL

-164 HVGEGHWF
+164 RVGEGHWF

-196 VLAMSIFTMTV
+196 VLAMSVFTMTV

-221 TMAIGVSLALFFE
+221 TMAIGVSLALLFE
-234 LTARLGRAWITDRAG
+234 LAARLGRAWITDRAG

-263 VLKGKMSNR
+263 VLKGKMTNR

-301 ADLPFVVLF
+301 ADLPFVLLF

-332 VTLVLLM
+332 VTMVLLM

-379 VASKHDIASVK
+379 VASKHDVASVK
-390 LSAISMKSRFLAT
+390 LSSVNMKSRFLAT
-403 MGTSIIQTVQQF
+403 MGSSVIQTIQQF

-426 LVGDGE
+426 LVGDGD

-469 AILNKVMQTSTER
+469 AILNKVMQAPTER

-493 GSHTEIEC
+493 GSQTEIVC
-501 EGLTFRYKDDLPAVI
+501 EGVTLRYKDDLPAVV
-516 DNMDV
+516 DQLDLR
-521 SFRQGERVA
+521 FRQGERVA

-542 LRLLVGLYTPSS
+542 LRLLVGLYPPTA
-554 GSISV
+554 GTITIA
-559 SGVDIREIEPA
+559 GVDIGQVEPV
-570 ELRTRITLVNQEP
+570 ELRSRIALVNQEP

-588 TLRDNLVMGAPYAS
+588 SLRDNLVMGAPYAS
-602 DEDLLTVAKM
+602 DEELIAAAKM
-612 TGVSEIVS
+612 TGVSEIIAA
-620 SHPMGFGMPVSERG
+620 HPMGFGMPVSERG

-643 SIALARAMLSQPDV
+643 AIALARAILSRPDA

-671 ERQILERLV
+671 ERMILNALI
-680 PAMEDR
+680 PAMEGR

-707 DDGIK
+707 DEGVK

-718 DEIVTLLNSG
+718 EEIISLLNSG
-728 QIPAGSVLRSAAK
+728 KIPAASVLRAAAK
-741 PSGIEITTAQAK
+741 PAGVEIGTEAPRHSGEVTA
-753 KSDEVMA
+753 

>member
-1 MTDIHV
+1 MNAD
-7 EPVGSE
+7 SE
-13 LNDVKQK
+13 QNTGA
-20 NSAKS
+20 NT
-25 PPNMQESLLI
+25 QESLLLA
-35 SLQSALRLFD
+35 LQSALRLFD
-45 VRLSLNALRAD
+45 VRLTLNNLRAD

-61 SHEDI
+61 SRDELADQNQWVLN
-66 AEQSQWA
+66 ALQS
-73 VSAMQ
+73 
-78 IRGISAAWQQID
+78 RGISAAWQKID
-90 LVDIKSFV
+90 LADVKNFV

-103 RLETGYCVL
+103 RLDTGYCVL
-112 TKCGEKKC
+112 TKFSEKSC
-120 SIIDPA
+120 AIIDPS
-126 LGGQPV
+126 LGSQPV
-132 EVDFSHLAQHYKGEL
+132 EVDFSRLAQHYCGEL

-164 HVGEGHWF
+164 SVGEGHWF

-177 SFKRYI
+177 GFKRYI

-207 YNRVLPNQTYVTLW
+207 YNRVLPNQTYITLW
-221 TMAIGVSLALFFE
+221 TMAIGVTLALLFE
-234 LTARLGRAWITDRAG
+234 LAARLGRAWITDRAG

-263 VLKGKMSNR
+263 VLNGKMSNR
-272 AQSSGAF
+272 TQSSGAF

-301 ADLPFVVLF
+301 ADLPFVLLF

-332 VTLVLLM
+332 VAMVLLM
-339 QIPLKRHAEESMK
+339 QIPLKRHAEASMK

-379 VASKHDIASVK
+379 VASKHDVASVK
-390 LSAISMKSRFLAT
+390 LSYVNMKSRFLAT
-403 MGTSIIQTVQQF
+403 MGSSIIQTTQQF

-426 LVGDGE
+426 LVGDGD

-469 AILNKVMQTSTER
+469 AILNKVMQAPTER
-482 EKEKVYVQLPQ
+482 EKDKVYVQLPQ
-493 GSHTEIEC
+493 GSQTEIDC
-501 EGLTFRYKDDLPAVI
+501 KGISFHYKDDLPAVVEQL
-516 DNMDV
+516 DV
-521 SFRQGERVA
+521 RFRQGERVA

-542 LRLLVGLYTPSS
+542 LRLLVGLYPLST
-554 GSISV
+554 GTITV
-559 SGVDIREIEPA
+559 AGVDLRQIEPV
-570 ELRTRITLVNQEP
+570 ELRTRIALVNQDP
-583 RFMFG
+583 RFMYG

-602 DEDLLTVAKM
+602 DEELMAAVKM
-612 TGVSEIVS
+612 TGVSDIIAA
-620 SHPMGFGMPVSERG
+620 HPMGFGMPVSERG

-643 SIALARAMLSQPDV
+643 AIALARAILSNPDV

-671 ERQILERLV
+671 ERMILQALI
-680 PAMEDR
+680 PAMEGR

-707 DDGIK
+707 DNGIK

-718 DEIVTLLNSG
+718 DEIIDLLNSG
-728 QIPAGSVLRSAAK
+728 KIPAASVLRSAAK
-741 PSGIEITTAQAK
+741 PAGVEISTDNARQ
-753 KSDEVMA
+753 SDEVTA

>member
-1 MTDIHV
+1 MTDITTG
-7 EPVGSE
+7 PAGSE
-13 LNDVKQK
+13 MNADSEQ
-20 NSAKS
+20 NTGA
-25 PPNMQESLLI
+25 NTQESLLLA
-35 SLQSALRLFD
+35 LQSALRLFD
-45 VRLSLNALRAD
+45 VRLTLNNLRAD

-61 SHEDI
+61 SRDELADQNQWVLN
-66 AEQSQWA
+66 ALQS
-73 VSAMQ
+73 
-78 IRGISAAWQQID
+78 RGISAAWQKID
-90 LVDIKSFV
+90 LADVKNFV

-103 RLETGYCVL
+103 RLDTGYCVL
-112 TKCGEKKC
+112 TKFSEKSC
-120 SIIDPA
+120 AIIDPS
-126 LGGQPV
+126 LGSQPV
-132 EVDFSHLAQHYKGEL
+132 EVDFSRLAQHYCGEL

-164 HVGEGHWF
+164 SVGEGHWF

-177 SFKRYI
+177 GFKRYI

-207 YNRVLPNQTYVTLW
+207 YNRVLPNQTYITLW
-221 TMAIGVSLALFFE
+221 TMAIGVTLALLFE
-234 LTARLGRAWITDRAG
+234 LAARLGRAWITDRAG

-263 VLKGKMSNR
+263 VLNGKMSNR
-272 AQSSGAF
+272 TQSSGAF

-301 ADLPFVVLF
+301 ADLPFVLLF

-332 VTLVLLM
+332 VAMVLLM
-339 QIPLKRHAEESMK
+339 QIPLKRHAEASMK

-379 VASKHDIASVK
+379 VASKHDVASVK
-390 LSAISMKSRFLAT
+390 LSYVNMKSRFLAT
-403 MGTSIIQTVQQF
+403 MGSSIIQTTQQF

-426 LVGDGE
+426 LVGDGD

-437 IIATMT
+437 IIAAMT

-469 AILNKVMQTSTER
+469 AILNKVMQAPTER
-482 EKEKVYVQLPQ
+482 EKDKVYVQLPQ
-493 GSHTEIEC
+493 GSQTEIDC
-501 EGLTFRYKDDLPAVI
+501 KGISFHYKDDLPAVVEQL
-516 DNMDV
+516 DV
-521 SFRQGERVA
+521 RFRQGERVA

-542 LRLLVGLYTPSS
+542 LRLLVGLYPLST
-554 GSISV
+554 GTITV
-559 SGVDIREIEPA
+559 AGVDLRQIEPV
-570 ELRTRITLVNQEP
+570 ELRTRIALVNQDP
-583 RFMFG
+583 RFMYG

-602 DEDLLTVAKM
+602 DEELMAAVKM
-612 TGVSEIVS
+612 TGVSDIIAA
-620 SHPMGFGMPVSERG
+620 HPMGFGMPVSERG

-643 SIALARAMLSQPDV
+643 AIALARAILSNPDV

-671 ERQILERLV
+671 ERMILQALI
-680 PAMEDR
+680 PAMEGR

-707 DDGIK
+707 DNGIK

-718 DEIVTLLNSG
+718 DEIIDLLNSG
-728 QIPAGSVLRSAAK
+728 KIPAASVLRSAAK
-741 PSGIEITTAQAK
+741 PAGVEISTDNARQ
-753 KSDEVMA
+753 SDEVTA

>member
-1 MTDIHV
+1 MTDNHT
-7 EPVGSE
+7 EPAGSE
-13 LNDVKQK
+13 IHADRKQDAGAA
-20 NSAKS
+20 NA
-25 PPNMQESLLI
+25 QESLLLA
-35 SLQSALRLFD
+35 LQSALRLFD
-45 VRLSLNALRAD
+45 VRLTLNNLRAE

-61 SHEDI
+61 SFDEPADQNQWVI
-66 AEQSQWA
+66 NALQS
-73 VSAMQ
+73 
-78 IRGISAAWQQID
+78 RGISAAWQEID
-90 LVDIKSFV
+90 LADVKNFV

-103 RLETGYCVL
+103 RLDTGYCVL
-112 TKCGEKKC
+112 TKFSEKSC
-120 SIIDPA
+120 AIIDPS
-126 LGGQPV
+126 LGSQPV
-132 EVDFSHLAQHYKGEL
+132 DVDFSRLAQHYGGEL

-164 HVGEGHWF
+164 SVGEGHWF

-177 SFKRYI
+177 GFKRYI

-207 YNRVLPNQTYVTLW
+207 YNRVLPNQTYITLW
-221 TMAIGVSLALFFE
+221 TMAIGVSLALLFE
-234 LTARLGRAWITDRAG
+234 LAARLGRAWITDRAG

-263 VLKGKMSNR
+263 VLNGKMSNR
-272 AQSSGAF
+272 TQSSGAF

-301 ADLPFVVLF
+301 ADLPFVLLF
-310 LVVIHLVAGPLV
+310 LLVIHLVAGPLV
-322 WCVILILLII
+322 WCVILILVII
-332 VTLVLLM
+332 VAMVLLM

-352 IGSNRYG
+352 VGSNRYG

-379 VASKHDIASVK
+379 VASKHDVASVK
-390 LSAISMKSRFLAT
+390 LSSVNMKSRFLAT
-403 MGTSIIQTVQQF
+403 MGSSIIQTTQQF

-426 LVGDGE
+426 LVGDGD

-469 AILNKVMQTSTER
+469 AILNKVMQAPTER

-493 GSHTEIEC
+493 GSQTEIDC
-501 EGLTFRYKDDLPAVI
+501 KGVSFHYKEDLPAVVEQL
-516 DNMDV
+516 DV
-521 SFRQGERVA
+521 RFNQGERVA
-530 ILGKMGSGKSSL
+530 ILGKMGSGKSSF
-542 LRLLVGLYTPSS
+542 LRLLVGLYPLST
-554 GSISV
+554 GTITV
-559 SGVDIREIEPA
+559 AGVDIRQIEPV
-570 ELRTRITLVNQEP
+570 ELRTRIALVNQEP
-583 RFMFG
+583 RFMYG

-602 DEDLLTVAKM
+602 DEQLLAAVKM
-612 TGVSEIVS
+612 TGVSDIIAA
-620 SHPMGFGMPVSERG
+620 HPMGFGMPVSERG

-643 SIALARAMLSQPDV
+643 AIALARAIISNPDV

-671 ERQILERLV
+671 ERMILQALI
-680 PAMEDR
+680 PAMEGR

-718 DEIVTLLNSG
+718 DEIISLLNNG
-728 QIPAGSVLRSAAK
+728 KVPAASVLRTAAK
-741 PSGIEITTAQAK
+741 PSGVEISTDNAHH
-753 KSDEVMA
+753 SDEVMV

>member
-1 MTDIHV
+1 MTDRDV
-7 EPVGSE
+7 EPAGSE
-13 LNDVKQK
+13 LNVE
-20 NSAKS
+20 SGTIPPS
-25 PPNMQESLLI
+25 PPETQETLLLA
-35 SLQSALRLFD
+35 LQSALRLFD
-45 VRLSLNALRAD
+45 VRLTLNALRAD
-56 MPAFS
+56 MPAFPPQ
-61 SHEDI
+61 EDT
-66 AEQSQWA
+66 AAQNQWA
-73 VSAMQ
+73 LRALQS
-78 IRGISAAWQQID
+78 RGISAAWQQVD
-90 LVDIKSFV
+90 LADVKSFV

-112 TKCGEKKC
+112 TQCSEKKC
-120 SIIDPA
+120 AIIDPA

-132 EVDFSHLAQHYKGEL
+132 EVDFARLAQHYSGEL

-196 VLAMSIFTMTV
+196 VLSMSIFTMTV
-207 YNRVLPNQTYVTLW
+207 YNRVLPNQTYITLW
-221 TMAIGVSLALFFE
+221 TMAIGVTLALLFE
-234 LTARLGRAWITDRAG
+234 LAARLGRAWITDRAG

-301 ADLPFVVLF
+301 ADLPFVLLF

-322 WCVILILLII
+322 WCVILILLLI
-332 VTLVLLM
+332 VAMVLLM

-379 VASKHDIASVK
+379 VASKHDVASVK
-390 LSAISMKSRFLAT
+390 LSSVNMKSRFLAT
-403 MGTSIIQTVQQF
+403 MGSSIIQTTQQF

-426 LVGDGE
+426 LVGDGD

-469 AILNKVMQTSTER
+469 AILNKVMQSPTER

-493 GSHTEIEC
+493 GSQTEIVC
-501 EGLTFRYKDDLPAVI
+501 EGLTLRYKDDLPAVVEQL
-516 DNMDV
+516 DV
-521 SFRQGERVA
+521 RFRQGERVA

-542 LRLLVGLYTPSS
+542 LRLLVGLYPPTA
-554 GSISV
+554 GTITIA
-559 SGVDIREIEPA
+559 GVDIGQVEPV
-570 ELRTRITLVNQEP
+570 ELRTRIALVNQEP

-602 DEDLLTVAKM
+602 DEELMAVAKM
-612 TGVSEIVS
+612 TGVSDIVAA
-620 SHPMGFGMPVSERG
+620 HPMGFGMPVSERG

-643 SIALARAMLSQPDV
+643 AIALARAVLSRPDV

-671 ERQILERLV
+671 ERMILQALI
-680 PAMEDR
+680 PAMEGR

-718 DEIVTLLNSG
+718 DEIINLLNSG
-728 QIPAGSVLRSAAK
+728 KIPAASVLRAAAK
-741 PSGIEITTAQAK
+741 PSGVEIRTETPLP
-753 KSDEVMA
+753 SEEVIA

>member
-7 EPVGSE
+7 DE
-13 LNDVKQK
+13 LNAEDRTIPR
-20 NSAKS
+20 
-25 PPNMQESLLI
+25 PPPGTQETLLAA
-35 SLQSALRLFD
+35 LQNALRLFD
-45 VRLSLNALRAD
+45 VRLTLNELRAD
-56 MPAFS
+56 MPAFPDN
-61 SHEDI
+61 EDS
-66 AEQSQWA
+66 AAQNQWA
-73 VSAMQ
+73 LRVLQS
-78 IRGISAAWQQID
+78 RGISAAWQQID
-90 LVDIKSFV
+90 LVDVKSFV
-98 LPAVM
+98 LPAIM

-112 TKCGEKKC
+112 TQCSEKRC
-120 SIIDPA
+120 AIIDPA
-126 LGGQPV
+126 LGSQPV
-132 EVDFSHLAQHYKGEL
+132 EVEFARLAQHYRGEL

-164 HVGEGHWF
+164 RVGEGHWF

-196 VLAMSIFTMTV
+196 VLAMSVFTMTV

-221 TMAIGVSLALFFE
+221 TMAIGVSLALLFE
-234 LTARLGRAWITDRAG
+234 LAARLGRAWITDRAG

-263 VLKGKMSNR
+263 VLKGKMTNR

-301 ADLPFVVLF
+301 ADLPFVLLF

-332 VTLVLLM
+332 VALVLLM

-379 VASKHDIASVK
+379 VASKHDVASVK
-390 LSAISMKSRFLAT
+390 LASVNMKSRFLAT
-403 MGTSIIQTVQQF
+403 MGSSIIQTTQQF

-426 LVGDGE
+426 LVGDGD

-469 AILNKVMQTSTER
+469 AILNKVMQAPTER

-493 GSHTEIEC
+493 GSQTEIVC
-501 EGLTFRYKDDLPAVI
+501 EGVTLRYKKDLPAVV
-516 DNMDV
+516 DQLDAR
-521 SFRQGERVA
+521 FRQGERVA

-542 LRLLVGLYTPSS
+542 LRLLVGLYPPTA
-554 GSISV
+554 GTITIA
-559 SGVDIREIEPA
+559 GVDIGQVEPV
-570 ELRTRITLVNQEP
+570 ELRTRIALVNQEP

-588 TLRDNLVMGAPYAS
+588 SLRDNLVMGAPYAS
-602 DEDLLTVAKM
+602 DEELMAAAKM
-612 TGVSEIVS
+612 TGVSDIVAA
-620 SHPMGFGMPVSERG
+620 HPMGFGMPVSERG

-643 SIALARAMLSQPDV
+643 AIALARAILSRPDV

-671 ERQILERLV
+671 ERMILQALI
-680 PAMEDR
+680 PAMEGR

-707 DDGIK
+707 DEGVK

-718 DEIVTLLNSG
+718 EEIISLLNSG
-728 QIPAGSVLRSAAK
+728 KIPAASVLRAAAK
-741 PSGIEITTAQAK
+741 PAGVEIDVQNPRP
-753 KSDEVMA
+753 SDEVTA

>member
-1 MTDIHV
+1 VTDIHLD
-7 EPVGSE
+7 E
-13 LNDVKQK
+13 LNAEDRTLLR
-20 NSAKS
+20 
-25 PPNMQESLLI
+25 PPPAPQETLLAA
-35 SLQSALRLFD
+35 LQNALRLFD
-45 VRLSLNALRAD
+45 VRLTLNELRAD
-56 MPAFS
+56 MPAFPDN
-61 SHEDI
+61 EDS
-66 AEQSQWA
+66 AAQNQWA
-73 VSAMQ
+73 LRALQS
-78 IRGISAAWQQID
+78 RGISAAWQQID
-90 LVDIKSFV
+90 LVDVKSFV
-98 LPAVM
+98 LPAIM

-112 TKCGEKKC
+112 TQCSEKRC
-120 SIIDPA
+120 AIIDPA
-126 LGGQPV
+126 LGSQPV
-132 EVDFSHLAQHYKGEL
+132 EVEFARLAQHYRGEL

-164 HVGEGHWF
+164 RVGEGHWF

-196 VLAMSIFTMTV
+196 VLAMSVFTMTV

-221 TMAIGVSLALFFE
+221 TMAIGVSLALLFE
-234 LTARLGRAWITDRAG
+234 LAARLGRAWITDRAG

-263 VLKGKMSNR
+263 VLKGKMTNR

-301 ADLPFVVLF
+301 ADLPFVLLF

-332 VTLVLLM
+332 VALVLLM

-379 VASKHDIASVK
+379 VASKHDVASVK
-390 LSAISMKSRFLAT
+390 LASVNMKSRFLAT
-403 MGTSIIQTVQQF
+403 MGSSIIQTTQQF

-426 LVGDGE
+426 LVGDGD

-469 AILNKVMQTSTER
+469 AILNKVMQTPTER

-493 GSHTEIEC
+493 GSQTEIVC
-501 EGLTFRYKDDLPAVI
+501 EGLTLRYKKDLPAVV
-516 DNMDV
+516 DQLDV
-521 SFRQGERVA
+521 RFRQGERVA

-542 LRLLVGLYTPSS
+542 LRLLVGLYPPTA
-554 GSISV
+554 GTITIA
-559 SGVDIREIEPA
+559 GVDIGQVEPV
-570 ELRTRITLVNQEP
+570 ELRTRIALVNQDP

-588 TLRDNLVMGAPYAS
+588 SLRDNLVMGAPYAS
-602 DEDLLTVAKM
+602 DEELMAAAKM
-612 TGVSEIVS
+612 TGVSDIVAA
-620 SHPMGFGMPVSERG
+620 HPMGFGMPVSERG

-643 SIALARAMLSQPDV
+643 AIALARAILSRPDV

-671 ERQILERLV
+671 ERTILQALI
-680 PAMEDR
+680 PAMEGR

-707 DDGIK
+707 DEGVK

-718 DEIVTLLNSG
+718 EEIISLLNSG
-728 QIPAGSVLRSAAK
+728 KIPAASVLRAAAK
-741 PSGIEITTAQAK
+741 PAGVEIDVQNPRH
-753 KSDEVMA
+753 SDEVKA